1 MFVYLI
7 ESSFN
12 EIISFHILSI
22 QLNILQF
29 FYFKAFYSKIPPNKV
44 QLDIPQGR
52 IIGTESI
59 LPNEK
64 PFYSFQ
70 GVPYAEPPIGP
81 LRFAVKNINNE
92 Y

>member
-1 MFVYLI
+1 MNSDGF
-7 ESSFN
+7 
-12 EIISFHILSI
+12 
-22 QLNILQF
+22 Q
-29 FYFKAFYSKIPPNKV
+29 FKALYSKIPPNKV

-70 GVPYAEPPIGP
+70 GIPYAEPPIGP
-81 LRFAVKNINNE
+81 LRFAVK
-92 Y
+92 